1 MKKKTLYII
10 IAILL
15 LLNIGQFIYYY
26 KIVSDLKVENK
37 ILKYRIKIVPEIEND
52 SINDE
57 PIPAP
62 NDNDTI
68 ITPEQEKKANE
79 LGY

>member
-15 LLNIGQFIYYY
+15 LLNIGQFIYFY

-62 NDNDTI
+62 KDNDTI